1 MKSQI
6 DITDDLADV
15 FMIQSLR
22 EGYCDYLAAKEQDKR
37 NDFAN
42 YMIKKGN
49 FDKITYSEKFDRIS
63 QLMIMYDKIEFP
75 IANFGFELHGK
86 IEEIANINRDLPIWF
101 YSDRQVTTDELSD
114 DDAMKMKPIIM
125 SAIKNINF
133 SDTHVSYAVKRRG
146 SIEELYST
154 IYDMMYNHKSEVFDE
169 ILQED
174 ATIGYGMYS
183 ANEQPNPDSPSAHIL
198 YSHKVIM
205 TLVKSMMVYLI
216 LNKSGECDYY
226 SKVFTNFNTEINLN
240 VAYGMIK
247 TQLSYIMERQPAFE
261 SLSEIMSFRKKKK
274 KAIHDFREE
283 INSLECL
290 LKEGASEVALQKA
303 INDVRFANEVLIK
316 NSPSKKIAQIA
327 TYISVPIS
335 VIEFLTFGTP
345 FSMVIGVVGT
355 IAQLRADINDR
366 QSDWLFIA
374 R

>member
-22 EGYCDYLAAKEQDKR
+22 EGYCDYLAAKEKDKR

-49 FDKITYSEKFDRIS
+49 FDKIAYREKFDRIS

-86 IEEIANINRDLPIWF
+86 IEEIANINRDLPLWL

-169 ILQED
+169 ILQKD
-174 ATIGYGMYS
+174 AIIGYGMLS
-183 ANEQPNPDSPSAHIL
+183 ENEQPNPDSPSAHIL

-303 INDVRFANEVLIK
+303 INDVRFANEILIK

-327 TYISVPIS
+327 TYISVPVS

-355 IAQLRADINDR
+355 IAQLRADINNK

>member
-49 FDKITYSEKFDRIS
+49 FDKITYREKFDRIS

-86 IEEIANINRDLPIWF
+86 IEEIANINRDLPIWL

-146 SIEELYST
+146 SIKELYST

-261 SLSEIMSFRKKKK
+261 SLSEIISFRKRKK

-303 INDVRFANEVLIK
+303 KMMFAM
-316 NSPSKKIAQIA
+316 QMR
-327 TYISVPIS
+327 Y
-335 VIEFLTFGTP
+335 
-345 FSMVIGVVGT
+345 
-355 IAQLRADINDR
+355 
-366 QSDWLFIA
+366 
-374 R
+374 